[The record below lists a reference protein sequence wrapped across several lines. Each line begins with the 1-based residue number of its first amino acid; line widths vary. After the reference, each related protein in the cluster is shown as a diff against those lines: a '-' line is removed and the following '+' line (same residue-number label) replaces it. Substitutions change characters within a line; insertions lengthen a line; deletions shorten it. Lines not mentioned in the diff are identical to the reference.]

1 MKRFRIRER
10 ISGVEARAGVRNG
23 VLVAAKRIEETGL
36 IINMS
41 TTAKAIAIHL
51 PSSEKSRDPSRFR
64 STGEAAPV
72 TIESMDE
79 PNAATEL
86 DSADAEVSAQTL
98 GQLGAQFAHDFNNV
112 LAVVLTSVEM
122 AIRVGDPAKA
132 NVFLA
137 NALKI
142 IARGRTLTDRLAA
155 ASYASEAP
163 VRLDARAVVER
174 VVAEAAESAPAGT
187 KITSALEA
195 DRSTIHIDP
204 RFFETALRNLIA
216 NAIAAVGGTGTV
228 TVSTRNVGGADIRA
242 EAGREYLL
250 VAVRDTGRG
259 IAEDVRHQA
268 FDLFF
273 TTGAA
278 ESQRGIGLT
287 QAKDAVRR
295 AGGVVTIESAVG
307 QGTTVTLAI
316 PLATA

>member
-1 MKRFRIRER
+1 
-10 ISGVEARAGVRNG
+10 
-23 VLVAAKRIEETGL
+23 
-36 IINMS
+36 MS
-41 TTAKAIAIHL
+41 TTAEAISIHL
-51 PSSEKSRDPSRFR
+51 PSSEISRDPSRFR
-64 STGEAAPV
+64 STGEVAPV
-72 TIESMDE
+72 TIETMDE

-86 DSADAEVSAQTL
+86 DRADADVSAETL

-122 AIRVGDPAKA
+122 AMRVGDSAKA
-132 NVFLA
+132 NVFLT

-163 VRLDARAVVER
+163 VRLDARAVIER
-174 VVAEAAESAPAGT
+174 VVAQAVESAPAGT
-187 KITSALEA
+187 KITSALDA
-195 DRSTIHIDP
+195 GRSTIRIDA
-204 RFFETALRNLIA
+204 RFFETALRNVIE
-216 NAIAAVGGTGTV
+216 NAIAAVGGTGTI
-228 TVSTRNVGGADIRA
+228 TVSTRNVAGADIRA

-259 IAEDVRHQA
+259 IADDVRHQV

-273 TTGAA
+273 TTGAGEA
-278 ESQRGIGLT
+278 QRGIGLT
-287 QAKDAVRR
+287 QAKDTVRR
-295 AGGVVTIESAVG
+295 AGGVATIESTAG

>member
-1 MKRFRIRER
+1 
-10 ISGVEARAGVRNG
+10 
-23 VLVAAKRIEETGL
+23 
-36 IINMS
+36 MS
-41 TTAKAIAIHL
+41 TTAEAISIHL
-51 PSSEKSRDPSRFR
+51 PSGEKSRDPSRLR
-64 STGEAAPV
+64 STGEVAPV
-72 TIESMDE
+72 TIEAMDE
-79 PNAATEL
+79 PNSTTEL
-86 DSADAEVSAQTL
+86 DRADTDVSAETL

-122 AIRVGDPAKA
+122 AMRVGDTAKA

-163 VRLDARAVVER
+163 VRLDARALVER
-174 VVAEAAESAPAGT
+174 VVTEAAASAPAGT
-187 KITSALEA
+187 KIASALDA
-195 DRSTIHIDP
+195 GRSTIRIDA
-204 RFFETALRNLIA
+204 RFFETALRNVIE

-228 TVSTRNVGGADIRA
+228 TVSTRNAAGADIRA

-250 VAVRDTGRG
+250 IAVRDTGRG
-259 IAEDVRHQA
+259 IAEDVRHQV

-278 ESQRGIGLT
+278 EAQRGIGLT
-287 QAKDAVRR
+287 QAKDTVRR
-295 AGGVVTIESAVG
+295 AGGVATIESTVG

-316 PLATA
+316 PLATG